1 MKMSKVGLYRLVNII
16 GAVIIFLPAYLMGK
30 YVLLA
35 TIGAVLWSIF
45 WGMMA
50 KRELQ
55 KERASRLRLVVG
67 GRKNDAYR

>member
-1 MKMSKVGLYRLVNII
+1 VKMSKVGLYRLVNII

-55 KERASRLRLVVG
+55 KERASRLRLVVR